1 MPPAPVTSPPVRP
14 NGLACFRLT
23 EIVWNEVKLSVR
35 ACAGGSTIPSA
46 TSLNLSFVGDTLRLA
61 LGAYEYGMVVL
72 NEQVDGRPAEY
83 SFNST
88 WFPGTSTVSTLSFG

>member
-1 MPPAPVTSPPVRP
+1 M
-14 NGLACFRLT
+14 
-23 EIVWNEVKLSVR
+23 
-35 ACAGGSTIPSA
+35 IPSA

-88 WFPGTSTVSTLSFG
+88 WFPGTVRR

>member
-14 NGLACFRLT
+14 NGLLPADRNRL
-23 EIVWNEVKLSVR
+23 EGGQQLSVR

-46 TSLNLSFVGDTLRLA
+46 TSLNLSFVDDTLRLA
-61 LGAYEYGMVVL
+61 LGPYEYGMVVL

-88 WFPGTSTVSTLSFG
+88 WFPGTSTVSTLRFG

>member
-1 MPPAPVTSPPVRP
+1 MCVGVEGAADGAFV
-14 NGLACFRLT
+14 GA
-23 EIVWNEVKLSVR
+23 
-35 ACAGGSTIPSA
+35 
-46 TSLNLSFVGDTLRLA
+46 FVGDTLRLA

-88 WFPGTSTVSTLSFG
+88 WFPGSTLSFS

>member
-1 MPPAPVTSPPVRP
+1 ME
-14 NGLACFRLT
+14 GGQQ
-23 EIVWNEVKLSVR
+23 LSVR

-88 WFPGTSTVSTLSFG
+88 WFPGTVRR